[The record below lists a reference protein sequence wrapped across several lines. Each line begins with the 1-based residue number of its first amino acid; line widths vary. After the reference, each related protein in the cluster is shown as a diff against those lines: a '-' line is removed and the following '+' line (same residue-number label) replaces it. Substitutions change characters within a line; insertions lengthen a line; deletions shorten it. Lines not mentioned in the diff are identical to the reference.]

1 MLAVATGGVVDLI
14 KSSVLPCMT
23 KRGIAVVKRP
33 EELWP
38 CLHVAFRNERS
49 FAAVSGVS
57 GAILWALT
65 AGVVWRVPR
74 SFYVTPE
81 DFAAQS
87 KAYMLCDGM
96 IIGYMQSH
104 SLAAGMRKAAGD
116 EPVEAAGL

>member
-49 FAAVSGVS
+49 FAAVSGVR

-65 AGVVWRVPR
+65 AGWRVPR
-74 SFYVTPE
+74 SFHVTPE
-81 DFAAQS
+81 DFGAQS
-87 KAYMLCDGM
+87 KAYVLCAGM
-96 IIGYMQSH
+96 IIGCMQPH
-104 SLAAGMRKAAGD
+104 SLAAGMLKAACD